1 MRSKMS
7 NGKKQV
13 RRKAVCTLAA
23 LTLLTL
29 SLVPTKS
36 WSQVFLEPGD
46 DGGGYRANT
55 TVFVYDFDIVPFM
68 GSSTDEFPSPIGD
81 GLAVLGG
88 LGIAYLVAKRKK
100 K

>member
-7 NGKKQV
+7 NKKKQTRCRATRFLV
-13 RRKAVCTLAA
+13 A
-23 LTLLTL
+23 LTLLSL
-29 SLVPTKS
+29 SLVPMKS

-46 DGGGYRANT
+46 DGGGFRAQG

-68 GSSTDEFPSPIGD
+68 GSSTDEFPAPIGD

-88 LGIAYLVAKRKK
+88 LGIAYMVAKRKK

>member
-1 MRSKMS
+1 MKRKMS
-7 NGKKQV
+7 NKKQQL
-13 RRKAVCTLAA
+13 RRKAVRTLVA
-23 LTLLTL
+23 LTLLSL

-68 GSSTDEFPSPIGD
+68 GSSTDEFPTPIGD

>member
-1 MRSKMS
+1 MRRKMS
-7 NGKKQV
+7 NGKKQA
-13 RRKAVCTLAA
+13 RRKATRLLVA

-29 SLVPTKS
+29 SLVPTNS

-46 DGGGYRANT
+46 DGGGYRANQT
-55 TVFVYDFDIVPFM
+55 AILVYDYNVLPYGAADADQYV
-68 GSSTDEFPSPIGD
+68 PIGD

-88 LGIAYLVAKRKK
+88 LGIAYLLAKRKK

>member
-7 NGKKQV
+7 NKKKQARCRATRFMV
-13 RRKAVCTLAA
+13 A
-23 LTLLTL
+23 LTLLSL
-29 SLVPTKS
+29 SLVPMKS

-46 DGGGYRANT
+46 DGGALRNPQT
-55 TVFVYDFDIVPFM
+55 FVYEFDIVPFM
-68 GSSTDEFPSPIGD
+68 GSSTDEFPAPIGD

-88 LGIAYLVAKRKK
+88 LGIAYMVAKRKK